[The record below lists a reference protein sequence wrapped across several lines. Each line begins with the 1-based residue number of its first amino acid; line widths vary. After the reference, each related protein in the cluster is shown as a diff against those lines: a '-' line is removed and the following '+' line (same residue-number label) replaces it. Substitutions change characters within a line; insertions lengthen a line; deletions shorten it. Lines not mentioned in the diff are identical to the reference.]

1 MRSRLQHNSLAY
13 VVMLFSILFCSSTA
27 FAQTTS
33 FTYQGRLTDGG
44 TPANGNYDLQ
54 FALWNSLSGGAQVG
68 APQTLNTVAVSN
80 GVFTVSLDFGASAF
94 PGASRFL
101 EISARPAG
109 SGSFTL
115 LSPRQPITST
125 PYAVR
130 SAAATNADAAT
141 NATNA
146 SQLGGVAAS
155 QYVQTNDSRLSDARP
170 PTSGSSNYIQN
181 TTVAQTASMNIT
193 GTSTIGEA
201 ISAGVLSNAQLSVRG
216 GSVGGIRGE
225 SLTSVGVYGIGQ
237 IGVRA
242 TGTSFF
248 SGNTTPLP
256 PNVGPGVAIGYTGGA
271 GPNQGGFIFA
281 YSYFSNTPQD
291 LFLNHPGGRVGIGT
305 TTPLQTLHVAGRAR
319 IGSIPT
325 EPSGAHVCFNVDGD
339 LLNCGASSLRL
350 KTNVKPFVGG
360 LDIIRRL
367 RPISFDW
374 KNGSGHDIGL
384 GAEDVAQV
392 APSLIFNNDKGEVAG
407 VKYERLNLL
416 LINAVQEQQA
426 QIQQQRELIERQQA
440 LTGRQQREL
449 NALKKLACR
458 SYRRARVCR

>member
-1 MRSRLQHNSLAY
+1 MRSLTNNSLAS
-13 VVMLFSILFCSSTA
+13 VVMLFSILFSASTA
-27 FAQTTS
+27 LGQTAS

-54 FALWNSLSGGAQVG
+54 FALWDSQTSGNQIGNTQTINSV
-68 APQTLNTVAVSN
+68 VVSA
-80 GVFTVSLDFGASAF
+80 GVFTVSLDFGANAF

-101 EISARPAG
+101 EISARLSG

-130 SAAATNADAAT
+130 SATATNADAAG

-155 QYVQTNDSRLSDARP
+155 QYVQTNDSRLSDSRP
-170 PTSGSSNYIQN
+170 PTAGSSNYIQN
-181 TTVAQTASMNIT
+181 TTLAQTASMNIM
-193 GTSTIGEA
+193 GTATIGDA
-201 ISAGVLSNAQLSVRG
+201 ISAGVPSNAQLSVRG
-216 GSVGGIRGE
+216 GAVGGIRGE
-225 SLTSVGVYGIGQ
+225 SITSVGVYGIGQ

-256 PNVGPGVAIGYTGGA
+256 PNVGSGVAIGYLGGA

-281 YSYFSNTPQD
+281 YTYLNLDIPQN
-291 LFLNHPGGRVGIGT
+291 LILNHPGGNVGIGT
-305 TTPLQTLHVAGRAR
+305 TTPAQTLHVAGRAR
-319 IGSIPT
+319 ISSIPT
-325 EPSGAHVCFNVDGD
+325 EPAGAHVCFNVDGD

-350 KTNVKPFVGG
+350 KANVKPFDGG

-374 KNGSGHDIGL
+374 KDGRGHDIGL
-384 GAEDVAQV
+384 GAEDVAKV
-392 APSLIFNNDKGEVAG
+392 APSLTFNNDKGEVAG
-407 VKYERLNLL
+407 VKYEKLNLL
-416 LINAVQEQQA
+416 LINAVQEQQT

-440 LTGRQQREL
+440 LAVRQQQQL

-458 SYRRARVCR
+458 SHRRARVCR